1 MVLKMIGW
9 WISYSTIFNN
19 DKFNEITIALFSK
32 RICVLFCITIS
43 DYLNVRKSMD
53 AQAFK

>member
-19 DKFNEITIALFSK
+19 DKFNEITIVLFSK
-32 RICVLFCITIS
+32 RMCVLFCITIS
-43 DYLNVRKSMD
+43 DYLTVYKSMN
-53 AQAFK
+53 AQTFK

>member
-19 DKFNEITIALFSK
+19 DKFNEITIVLFSK

-43 DYLNVRKSMD
+43 DYLNVCKSMD

>member
-19 DKFNEITIALFSK
+19 DKFNEITIVLFSK

-43 DYLNVRKSMD
+43 DYLNVRKSMN

>member
-19 DKFNEITIALFSK
+19 DKFNEITIVLFSK
-32 RICVLFCITIS
+32 RMCVLFCITIS
-43 DYLNVRKSMD
+43 DYLNVYKSMN
-53 AQAFK
+53 AQTFK